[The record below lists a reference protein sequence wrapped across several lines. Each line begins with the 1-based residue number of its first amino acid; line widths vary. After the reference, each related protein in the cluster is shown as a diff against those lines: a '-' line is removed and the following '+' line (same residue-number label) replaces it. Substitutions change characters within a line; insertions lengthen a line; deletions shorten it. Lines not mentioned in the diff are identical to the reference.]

1 MCCLKYSQYLL
12 ILSTSL
18 SSIFFLEK
26 VKFYNSVLKF
36 WIYILIYR
44 VIVIELLS
52 CIFCDPMDWSPP
64 GSSVHG
70 ISRQEHWDGLPF
82 PSPGDL
88 PYPEIKPALE
98 ADSSPLSHQRSPVFI
113 IVNYNFWYTGHY
125 LIVLFKND
133 IEMQFKMFS
142 RLLNRLYSKGKY
154 RICLFFFFFFFKEK

>member
-1 MCCLKYSQYLL
+1 MDS
-12 ILSTSL
+12 SL
-18 SSIFFLEK
+18 
-26 VKFYNSVLKF
+26 
-36 WIYILIYR
+36 
-44 VIVIELLS
+44 
-52 CIFCDPMDWSPP
+52 P

-88 PYPEIKPALE
+88 LYPEIKPALQ

-154 RICLFFFFFFFKEK
+154 HICLFYLFIFFLKKNSRFVISIVCTSPFWVLVMYVIIVLVYIIFRLGIYLFTYLKR